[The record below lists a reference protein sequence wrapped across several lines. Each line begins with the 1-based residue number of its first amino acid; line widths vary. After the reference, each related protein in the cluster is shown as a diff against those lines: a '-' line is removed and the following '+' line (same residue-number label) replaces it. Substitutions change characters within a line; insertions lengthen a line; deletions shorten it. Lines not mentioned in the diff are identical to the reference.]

1 MKRNCINNFTSM
13 MHEVITQRKARS
25 IHRWLAPLAAAPLQL
40 TASTSS
46 LFNLILEQGI
56 DAFSLLK
63 IHNGQFGPLKLQP
76 AHALLL
82 VILTIIVKYR
92 AL

>member
-1 MKRNCINNFTSM
+1 MRL
-13 MHEVITQRKARS
+13 EVLTQRNAGC
-25 IHRWLAPLAAAPLQL
+25 IHRWLVPLAAAPLQL

-76 AHALLL
+76 AHALPLA
-82 VILTIIVKYR
+82 ILTIIVKHR